1 MSFIISGPMRIANWD
16 KCHRGNDDCPEI
28 PSSCGQHDVRTVAA
42 EEHTEHHSGTAESIK
57 EKEKKEK
64 KKKEE
69 KEEKKEE

>member
-42 EEHTEHHSGTAESIK
+42 EEHAEHHSGTAESIK

-69 KEEKKEE
+69 KKEK

>member
-69 KEEKKEE
+69 KKEK

>member
-1 MSFIISGPMRIANWD
+1 MSLIISGPMRIANRD

-69 KEEKKEE
+69 KKEK

>member
-1 MSFIISGPMRIANWD
+1 MSLIISGPMRIANWD

-64 KKKEE
+64 EKKKKEE
-69 KEEKKEE
+69 KKEK